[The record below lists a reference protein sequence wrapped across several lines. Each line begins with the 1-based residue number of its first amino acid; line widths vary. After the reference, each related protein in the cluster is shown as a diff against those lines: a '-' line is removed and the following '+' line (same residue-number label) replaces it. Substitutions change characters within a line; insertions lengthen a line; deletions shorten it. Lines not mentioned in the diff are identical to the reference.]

1 MRGCRKGKTL
11 DGVLKKIF
19 FSALTIDAFDPPEH
33 KSHFDFTLAHP
44 RNVQIQFL
52 EFVKKNRK
60 IKKFLLLVGIEP
72 VTFCVLD
79 LGSPTVPAWT
89 CLFG

>member
-1 MRGCRKGKTL
+1 M
-11 DGVLKKIF
+11 LKKIF

-52 EFVKKNRK
+52 EFVKKK
-60 IKKFLLLVGIEP
+60 IEK
-72 VTFCVLD
+72 
-79 LGSPTVPAWT
+79 
-89 CLFG
+89 

>member
-1 MRGCRKGKTL
+1 MVNAYQFHRERGIVETSTSYIYVV
-11 DGVLKKIF
+11 DGELKIIF

-52 EFVKKNRK
+52 EFVKKK
-60 IKKFLLLVGIEP
+60 IEK
-72 VTFCVLD
+72 
-79 LGSPTVPAWT
+79 
-89 CLFG
+89 